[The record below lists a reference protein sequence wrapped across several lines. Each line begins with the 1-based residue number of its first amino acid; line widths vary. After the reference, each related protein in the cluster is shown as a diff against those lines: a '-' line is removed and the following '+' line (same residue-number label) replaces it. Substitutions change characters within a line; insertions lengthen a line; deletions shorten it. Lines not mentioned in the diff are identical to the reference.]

1 MRVLGGQ
8 EGRPHQ
14 PVLQGNL
21 GAGAWGPFQTSPT
34 GSQRRQ
40 GPGEGPRGATKPPQ
54 RVQGSAARSDG
65 APATRT
71 AVQPALDGLGPVMA
85 LSTERSPQSW
95 K

>member
-21 GAGAWGPFQTSPT
+21 GAGAWGAFQTSPT